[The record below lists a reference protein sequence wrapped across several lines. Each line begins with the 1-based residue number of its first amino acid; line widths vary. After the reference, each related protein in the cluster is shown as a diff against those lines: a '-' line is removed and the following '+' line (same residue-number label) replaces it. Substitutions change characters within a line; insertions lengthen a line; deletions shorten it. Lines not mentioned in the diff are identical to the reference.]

1 MCARERLGDCE
12 EFYRSR
18 DQRTLEYLNA
28 PVQTGVSVYVEI
40 DAAACG
46 SEPGQLAL
54 LSLANQL
61 ARVHRRITFAL
72 ADPAVPVVA
81 RTPFPGRS
89 LGEVLLAT
97 VEAIDPCGEF
107 SIGSAPPAPCVSIGI
122 GEKVRAGLGW
132 YIGAR
137 RSIAYLQHSPIELTP
152 DPGTLRGA
160 ALAACLG
167 CSAVLRTVLG
177 LQTTPRV
184 LSAWNFAE
192 GNAAAPGPGA
202 LGAVDVGRVLMV
214 GAGAVGSAL
223 GYWLHAFG
231 FAGDNWV
238 VVDRD
243 VVKLHNTN
251 RSLAFTAQH
260 AGWPVGEQRKKA
272 EVVAELIPRAIVHPR
287 WYHECEELKRENFDV
302 VLALANDYEVRERLS
317 QRSAVVALQATTGEN
332 WLSQLHRH
340 VVGRDGCIWCR
351 TGEVRT
357 AALSCSSGITVD
369 GAGGRS
375 DAALP
380 FLSAASG
387 LMLAAAIER
396 LTAGDLLE
404 GETNCWSWDFGSSH
418 RMVARPAARQCQ
430 PGCALVLPHDIRR
443 TVNVTSKWAS
453 CDVPSE

>member
-1 MCARERLGDCE
+1 MRAGDGPGDCE

-18 DQRTLEYLNA
+18 DQRTLEYLNV
-28 PVQTGVSVYVEI
+28 PVQTGLLVYVEI
-40 DAAACG
+40 DEAACR

-61 ARVHRRITFAL
+61 SRVHRRITFAL
-72 ADPAVPVVA
+72 ADSAVPIVA
-81 RTPFPGRS
+81 KTLLPGGS
-89 LGEVLLAT
+89 LGEVLLET
-97 VEAIDPCGEF
+97 VNAIDPCGEF
-107 SIGSAPPAPCVSIGI
+107 FLGARPDAPCVSIGI
-122 GEKVRAGLGW
+122 GEKVRSDLDW

-137 RSIAYLQHSPIELTP
+137 GSLAYLQHSPIELTP
-152 DPGTLRGA
+152 GPESLRGA

-177 LQTTPRV
+177 MQTPSRV

-192 GNAAAPGPGA
+192 GDAAASGPET
-202 LGAVDVGRVLMV
+202 LGSVDVGRVLLV

-223 GYWLHAFG
+223 AYWLNAFG
-231 FAGDNWV
+231 FAGDDWV
-238 VVDRD
+238 VVDGD

-260 AGWPVGEQRKKA
+260 AGWPTGEQRKKV
-272 EVVAELIPRAIVHPR
+272 EVVADLLPRAIVHPR
-287 WYHECEELKRENFDV
+287 WYHECAELKRQHFDL

-317 QRSAVVALQATTGEN
+317 QRSAVIALQATTGEN

-357 AALSCSSGITVD
+357 AALNCSTGISVD
-369 GAGGRS
+369 EAGVRS

-387 LMLAAAIER
+387 LMLAIALQR
-396 LTAGDLLE
+396 LTTGDLLE
-404 GETNCWSWDFGSSH
+404 GATNCWSWDFGSPH
-418 RMVARPAARQCQ
+418 RMAARPSVRQCQ
-430 PGCALVLPHDIRR
+430 PGCALVLHP
-443 TVNVTSKWAS
+443 
-453 CDVPSE
+453 DVINSANK